1 VAVWF
6 VPVLLLRRSWS
17 TVLGCLCAVLWGKKK
32 GGFKERTFP
41 PELPELRVGRAK
53 SFAGTEGQLFWP
65 KIPQTTN
72 GHYHIKAVCR
82 VAKVNKLSINH
93 TNKYDVAMNV
103 HH

>member
-1 VAVWF
+1 MLAQ
-6 VPVLLLRRSWS
+6 
-17 TVLGCLCAVLWGKKK
+17 
-32 GGFKERTFP
+32 
-41 PELPELRVGRAK
+41 RA
-53 SFAGTEGQLFWP
+53 SYFGQKYHKP
-65 KIPQTTN
+65 TN